1 MPQFIDSIEYTDTEG
16 GKVALDGITNVS
28 TVDASTLSVASAREA
43 QHAANANN
51 ATNANHATSADSATN
66 IKNKAGDNVSLASAL
81 LDMVYPVGS
90 IYMSVNNVSPQSFL
104 GGTWVAWGAGRVPV
118 SVANGDSD
126 FGTADKTGGEKTHKL
141 TTGEMPSHIHVANS
155 KAGSARRSAP
165 GSNDGV
171 MFVSNGAIEATQYSQ
186 MDTQGTPYGNFLSL
200 YVTINKSGGDE
211 PHNNLQPYITCY
223 MWKRTA

>member
-16 GKVALDGITNVS
+16 GKVALDGITSVS
-28 TVDASTLSVASAREA
+28 TVDASTLSVAEA
-43 QHAANANN
+43 QHAVNANN

-141 TTGEMPSHIHVANS
+141 TNSEMPSHIHTANS

-171 MFVSNGAIEATQYSQ
+171 MFVSNGAIEATQYYQ